1 MYSHAR
7 SSVCHDVRMSV
18 CPCVRMSVCPHVRMP
33 ACPYFRMS
41 VCPNVRMCPYGRM
54 SVLEW
59 TRAFHAR
66 EASGIRHSCME
77 PKHNRK
83 TFRQCDFRVMPSSLG
98 RKQGP
103 RSPVGMTNAA
113 ESRSCVRRAVPPQ
126 TRSRESPFGVVS
138 FEPARVRALSGTPAR
153 ACSRE
158 RLLGALSL
166 EARSR
171 ERHLW
176 ACAPASSPLT

>member
-1 MYSHAR
+1 MSVWPSVR
-7 SSVCHDVRMSV
+7 LSVCSSVHIFLCPNARMPV
-18 CPCVRMSVCPHVRMP
+18 CPYLFMSIL
-33 ACPYFRMS
+33 
-41 VCPNVRMCPYGRM
+41 G
-54 SVLEW
+54 W

-77 PKHNRK
+77 SKHNRK
-83 TFRQCDFRVMPSSLG
+83 TFRQCDLRVIPSCLG

-103 RSPVGMTNAA
+103 RSLVGTTNAA
-113 ESRSCVRRAVPPQ
+113 ESRSCVRLGRAVLPQ
-126 TRSRESPFGVVS
+126 TRSRESPLGVVS

-158 RLLGALSL
+158 RLLGALPL
-166 EARSR
+166 EARSC